1 MRYMH
6 LFKKRETIVENI
18 SYMAIMAAI
27 NVVFVLLTNFVPFLF
42 FLIVFV
48 LPLTSTIVILFCKKK
63 YFFIYALATLG
74 LCLIIT
80 LSNIGDTLFYVL
92 PSIITGALFGLLIE
106 KRIANSWIIILGTVV
121 QTILTYASLPL
132 IKLFTGVSV
141 IDTFMNLFS
150 LTEFEYKDYLIPI
163 AIFFI
168 SLMQTIV
175 SFMVVKDEVEK
186 LNYSTKDELKFKD
199 ETIVFISI
207 TLLTILTIF
216 FTFLYGPIS
225 YLCLCLIIFL
235 SVNLIAAGFMKA
247 NKWLSILIAISLI
260 ISFFIFSSL
269 YQFIEEPFSLLL
281 IIIFFL
287 VPSLIVY
294 GYSLY
299 QKFHQK

>member
-1 MRYMH
+1 MRYMQ

-106 KRIANSWIIILGTVV
+106 KRIANSWIIILGTIV

-132 IKLFTGVSV
+132 ITLFTGVSV

-207 TLLTILTIF
+207 TLLTILTII

-247 NKWLSILIAISLI
+247 NKWLSISIAISLI
-260 ISFFIFSSL
+260 ISFFIFSGL

-287 VPSLIVY
+287 VPSLIIY